1 MGNSSTKM
9 NAKKQRVERQRAPDV
24 RLVQVWQL
32 LGGAQAVSEN
42 DLKDVISKVLR
53 RKLTY
58 DAAESVLI
66 EMASAS
72 SSSHDPAVPCRQPRA
87 ALSPPSAPTIRP
99 DEAPQA
105 EAPEAEECMFCME
118 CPRSMIWEGC
128 GHVLYCEAC
137 SRIAPPGCPLCGT
150 TEPAVPL
157 GGRPCLTYCRR
168 APCAPCVRAPSVEP
182 GIV

>member
-1 MGNSSTKM
+1 MGGSSTKM
-9 NAKKQRVERQRAPDV
+9 NAKKQRVARPVPGRVPDV

-32 LGGAQAVSEN
+32 LGGAQAVPEN
-42 DLKDVISKVLR
+42 DLKDVISKVMR
-53 RKLTY
+53 GKLTY
-58 DAAESVLI
+58 DAAESVLF
-66 EMASAS
+66 EMAS
-72 SSSHDPAVPCRQPRA
+72 SSSHDPAVPCSQPPA

-105 EAPEAEECMFCME
+105 EVPEAEECMFCME

-137 SRIAPPGCPLCGT
+137 SRTAPPGCPLCGT

-157 GGRPCLTYCRR
+157 GGRPCMTYCRR
-168 APCAPCVRAPSVEP
+168 APCVSVEP
-182 GIV
+182 